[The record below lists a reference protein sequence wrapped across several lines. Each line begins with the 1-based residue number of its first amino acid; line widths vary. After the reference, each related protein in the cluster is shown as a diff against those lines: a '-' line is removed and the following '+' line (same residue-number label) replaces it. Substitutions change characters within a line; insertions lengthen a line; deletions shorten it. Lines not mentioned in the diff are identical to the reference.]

1 MFEELED
8 NLLAPLEK
16 GVQRLMNHV
25 DQLEQEKE
33 DLRAQI
39 DVLRAEL
46 QQRDAKIQELTD
58 ANNELQYVESE
69 LKASKEAQIR
79 DRQEVEEEKAE
90 IQRRLE
96 GIMGLLNEGV
106 NPPKGTEADDE
117 TQSQPTVV
125 EQDANP
131 TAKTLSF
138 IKDTSSEN

>member
-1 MFEELED
+1 MFEELKD

-16 GVQRLMNHV
+16 GVERLINHV

-58 ANNELQYVESE
+58 ANNELRSVESE

-96 GIMGLLNEGV
+96 GIMGLLSEGV
-106 NPPKGTEADDE
+106 NPSRETEAVDE
-117 TQSQPTVV
+117 TQSRQPVV
-125 EQDANP
+125 EQDVKP
-131 TAKTLSF
+131 PAKTLSF